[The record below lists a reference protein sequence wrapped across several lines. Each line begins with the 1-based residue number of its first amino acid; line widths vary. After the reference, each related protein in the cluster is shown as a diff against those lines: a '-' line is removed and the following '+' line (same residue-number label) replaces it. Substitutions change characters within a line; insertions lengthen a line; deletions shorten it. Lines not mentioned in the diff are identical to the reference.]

1 MKWVRETEWKIV
13 KFVELDE
20 GECFFDA
27 REQDK
32 PTNLCMKIIRTNE
45 GNTVVMEDG
54 DIVAYDD
61 DEMVLLV
68 DAQVVVK

>member
-13 KFVELDE
+13 KFAELDE

-27 REQDK
+27 REQK
-32 PTNLCMKIIRTNE
+32 QPENLCMKIIRQHEDNAI
-45 GNTVVMEDG
+45 VLEDG
-54 DIVAYDD
+54 DLITYED
-61 DEMVLLV
+61 DELVIPV